1 MKDDSNPQ
9 EEDAVRA
16 SATHLRAI
24 PGNAPPPAPDA
35 LERLF
40 SEHYDRVFRA
50 AYRVTGSVVDAED
63 VLQTVFLRLAKRGK
77 ELSLEPNPAS
87 YLHRAAINAALDLLR
102 QRGRASAVALDD
114 VAPELLP
121 SGLASPAAQQEEREL
136 RRVLRRAVGKLNDNQ
151 AEMFALRYFEDFD
164 NQQIAD
170 VLGTSPMVVAVLLHR
185 ARTRV
190 KKEMGTYL
198 EGGK

>member
-1 MKDDSNPQ
+1 VTDDLNSNQ
-9 EEDAVRA
+9 EGEVRA
-16 SATHLRAI
+16 TATHLRAI
-24 PGNAPPPAPDA
+24 PGTPPPPARDS
-35 LERLF
+35 LEGLF

-63 VLQTVFLRLAKRGK
+63 VLQTVFLRLAKRGQ
-77 ELSLEPNPAS
+77 ELNLEPNPAS
-87 YLHRAAINAALDLLR
+87 YLHRAAINASLDLLR

-114 VAPELLP
+114 VSPELLP
-121 SGLASPAAQQEEREL
+121 SGSASPAAQQEEREL
-136 RRVLRRAVGKLNDNQ
+136 RRALRRAVGKLNDNQ
-151 AEMFALRYFEDFD
+151 AEMFALRYFEDYD

-170 VLGTSPMVVAVLLHR
+170 LLGTSPMVVAVLLHR
-185 ARTRV
+185 ARARV